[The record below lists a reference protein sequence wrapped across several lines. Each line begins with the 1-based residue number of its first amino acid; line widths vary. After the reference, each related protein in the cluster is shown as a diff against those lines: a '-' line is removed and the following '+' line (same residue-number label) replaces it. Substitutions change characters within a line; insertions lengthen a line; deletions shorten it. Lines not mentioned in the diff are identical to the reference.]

1 MEREAPS
8 SVVSRR
14 LCRGLGGVVLLMVSL
29 AVPLVR
35 AQSEPKLIQPL
46 KFNTVRIEAAW
57 PTGNAQYGFGLV
69 VGERDSARLYIA
81 TANHVVRDADRGK
94 STSVKVWLRGEG
106 AASVAELLDD
116 SSGALDLAVLRV
128 TKPQG
133 FTWKTDAVGSTADQ
147 QARGTALWFIGR
159 DRDWYSPV
167 TPGHLLAVTFESK
180 LQLEGMQVRVG
191 SSGAPLIA
199 DSGIIGMLTSDEG
212 DTSYG
217 LPIDKIRQAF
227 EQWSFPFNLTSAVST
242 ATTPTPSPTPPQREP
257 APPQRDPAPPQRDP
271 TPSPREPAPSREPVA
286 RPSRGLPP
294 VDPGGR
300 SPGGRGRMI
309 SNQKILNANSGLC
322 LSPAGGSK
330 DNNAQV
336 VQYLCDDDPSRLWGF
351 RVVNGNDIS
360 QIVNM
365 NSGLCLTV
373 AGGGTASNTTAVQYT
388 CDDDPSRRW
397 RMTSNDDRSF
407 RLVNM
412 NSNLCLTIAG
422 GGIVRNQP
430 AVQYPCDGHP
440 SRDWQLRPR

>member
-8 SVVSRR
+8 SVVSRGR
-14 LCRGLGGVVLLMVSL
+14 CRGLGGVMLLMVSL
-29 AVPLVR
+29 AIPLVR

-57 PTGNAQYGFGLV
+57 PSGNAQYGFGFI

-81 TANHVVRDADRGK
+81 TANHVVRDRDRGK

-133 FTWKTDAVGSTADQ
+133 FTWKTDAVGGTTEQ
-147 QARGTALWFIGR
+147 QARGTAVWFIGR
-159 DRDWYSPV
+159 DQDWYSPV

-191 SSGAPLIA
+191 SSGAPLVA

-242 ATTPTPSPTPPQREP
+242 AATPTPPQRDPTPPQREP
-257 APPQRDPAPPQRDP
+257 APTR
-271 TPSPREPAPSREPVA
+271 REPAPAP
-286 RPSRGLPP
+286 PRGQP
-294 VDPGGR
+294 VDPGSVGR
-300 SPGGRGRMI
+300 SRGGRSAGSAAGGRGRMI

-336 VQYLCDDDPSRLWGF
+336 VQYLCDDDPSRLWAF
-351 RVVNGNDIS
+351 SLVNGDDIS
-360 QIVNM
+360 QIINM

-397 RMTSNDDRSF
+397 RMTSNDDRTF

-422 GGIVRNQP
+422 GGIGRNQT

-440 SRDWQLRPR
+440 SREWQPRPR